1 MKIGLMTALTDSP
14 EACFDDI
21 VIDAQRA
28 EAEGFSAIWMAN
40 IFGLDAIST
49 LSIIGPA
56 TKTIELGTAVT
67 PTYPRHPTALAQ
79 QALTAAVA
87 SGNRFNLGIGLSHKV
102 VIENMFGFSYDKPAQ
117 HMREYLSV
125 LMPLLAGETVQFK
138 GDHYNVNGVRL
149 TMAGQPVVP
158 TLIAALGPV
167 MLNLA
172 GAMADGTITWM
183 TGAKTLETHIIPKIN
198 DSAEK
203 AGRKTPRVVA
213 GFPILLTDQVAETRA
228 RIDQSLAIY
237 GTLPSYRAML
247 DKEGLKGPGDLAI
260 VGDETEVR
268 ARLDD
273 LRAIGVTDF
282 TAAIA
287 ADNAEDAARTRAF
300 LASEC

>member
-1 MKIGLMTALTDSP
+1 
-14 EACFDDI
+14 
-21 VIDAQRA
+21 
-28 EAEGFSAIWMAN
+28 
-40 IFGLDAIST
+40 
-49 LSIIGPA
+49 
-56 TKTIELGTAVT
+56 
-67 PTYPRHPTALAQ
+67 
-79 QALTAAVA
+79 
-87 SGNRFNLGIGLSHKV
+87 
-102 VIENMFGFSYDKPAQ
+102 
-117 HMREYLSV
+117 
-125 LMPLLAGETVQFK
+125 MPLLAGETVQFA
-138 GDHYNVNGVRL
+138 GEHYNVNGVRL
-149 TMAGQPVVP
+149 TVPGQPVVP
-158 TLIAALGPV
+158 TLIAALGPI

-183 TGAKTLETHIIPKIN
+183 TGEKTLETHIIPKIN
-198 DSAEK
+198 ESAEK

-213 GFPILLTDQVAETRA
+213 GFPILLTDKVAETRA

-268 ARLDD
+268 ARLTA

-287 ADNAEDAARTRAF
+287 AENAEDAARTRAF